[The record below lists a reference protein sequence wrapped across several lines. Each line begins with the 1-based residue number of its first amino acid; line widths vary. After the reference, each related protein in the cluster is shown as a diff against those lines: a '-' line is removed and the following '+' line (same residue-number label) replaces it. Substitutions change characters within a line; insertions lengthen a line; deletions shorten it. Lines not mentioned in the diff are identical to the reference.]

1 LNGKDIKVD
10 QTLPTKWEIP
20 LFQQLTNSCGLAS
33 ILMLM
38 DPKKNPKLQEILDN
52 IGELINPLILKILPL
67 NESEFTYQYVLQ
79 YLLLKALS
87 RNSDEYQFLTDYLT
101 EEFENSYENQKLISN
116 FKLAESHQKF
126 IEHEMFAIAKAYDR
140 YILEGNTIPRLM
152 LKNETFSVK
161 NDMDLKILMSIFGYD
176 FIPFNSTNGALVYN
190 KKNKNFL
197 ENLCKSHIDPENR
210 ILFGD
215 GKHWQAL
222 TGLYTNNLDKWVIKN
237 EKIAPKTSLNDY
249 TIVYND
255 PIIPKQHSMPLKEI
269 VSQQFFYVFKRKK
282 GDHSILW
289 DRIQSAIAQDIT
301 NELDETIVNKNKR
314 TGKNFNEMDETIIG
328 DDDLF

>member
-10 QTLPTKWEIP
+10 QTLPTKWEFP
-20 LFQQLTNSCGLAS
+20 LYRQLTNSCGLAS

-38 DPKKNPKLQEILDN
+38 DPSKNPKLQEILDN
-52 IGELINPLILKILPL
+52 IGELINPLILKILPV
-67 NESEFTYQYVLQ
+67 NESEFIYQYVLQ
-79 YLLLKALS
+79 YVLLKAVS
-87 RNSDEYQFLTDYLT
+87 RNSEEYQFLNDYLT
-101 EEFENSYENQKLISN
+101 EQFKSSFENQKLISN

-140 YILEGNTIPRLM
+140 YILEGNTISTLVI
-152 LKNETFSVK
+152 KNETFSVK

-176 FIPFNSTNGALVYN
+176 FIPFNSTNGALVYD
-190 KKNKNFL
+190 KKDKNFL
-197 ENLCKSHIDPENR
+197 NNLCKSHIDPEYR

-222 TGLYTNNLDKWVIKN
+222 TGLYINNLDKWVIKN
-237 EKIAPKTSLNDY
+237 DKIAPKTSLKDY

-255 PIIPKQHSMPLKEI
+255 PIIPKQHSMQLKEI
-269 VSQQFFYVFKRKK
+269 ISQQFFYVFKKKK
-282 GDHSILW
+282 GDHSKLW
-289 DRIQSAIAQDIT
+289 DRIKNAIAQNIP
-301 NELDETIVNKNKR
+301 NELDETIVNKNNR
-314 TGKNFNEMDETIIG
+314 TDKSFNEMDETIIG